1 MTYIKDK
8 PLSFPELADWVIS
21 QTKKAGARDV
31 RVNISKR
38 RLVEIIYRDRK
49 PDVIKEAT
57 TQGLSLRSILTT
69 GLQCSLPPT
78 FANQPSK
85 DLSQMLSANANIM
98 EEDPFRTLPDP
109 KYYDG
114 MSRMPIFSFMTRIIL
129 S

>member
-21 QTKKAGARDV
+21 QTKKAGASDC

-57 TQGLSLRSILTT
+57 TQGLSLEVYINNR
-69 GLQCSLPPT
+69 
-78 FANQPSK
+78 FAVQSTPDFRKSTLEGFIT
-85 DLSQMLSANANIM
+85 DVVGSANIM

-109 KYYDG
+109 KYYAG
-114 MSRMPIFSFMTRIIL
+114 MTDQRSSAL
-129 S
+129 